1 MRIGEFSKQTGLAAH
16 TIRFYESKG
25 LLPKP
30 KRGVNG
36 YRTYSEESVQILSRI
51 QTAQRLGFSLE
62 DIHSL
67 VGDKANADGLDHEKL
82 LGHLDARL
90 LEVDLLLKQLTQ
102 QKVEIKEFKKRLEI
116 NWEQG
121 TCMQADELTKLNK
134 DVNDQH

>member
-1 MRIGEFSKQTGLAAH
+1 MRIGELAKQTGIAAH

-36 YRTYSEESVQILSRI
+36 YRTYSDESVQVLSRI

-67 VGDKANADGLDHEKL
+67 VGEKANAGGLDHEKL

-90 LEVDLLLKQLTQ
+90 EEVEQLLNRLTL
-102 QKVEIKEFKKRLEI
+102 QKAEIKEFKRVLEI

-121 TCMQADELTKLNK
+121 TCMQADELTQLNK
-134 DVNDQH
+134 DVNTKH

>member
-1 MRIGEFSKQTGLAAH
+1 MRIGELSKQTGIAAH

-30 KRGVNG
+30 QRGMNG
-36 YRTYSEESVQILSRI
+36 YRSYSQDSVQVLSRI

-67 VGDKANADGLDHEKL
+67 VGDKANGEGVDHDQI

-90 LEVDLLLKQLTQ
+90 EEVERLVKTLTQ
-102 QKVEIKEFKKRLEI
+102 QKAELKEFKERLIE
-116 NWEQG
+116 NWAQG
-121 TCMQADELTKLNK
+121 NCMQAQELTQLNK
-134 DVNDQH
+134 DVKTPH

>member
-36 YRTYSEESVQILSRI
+36 YRTYSEESVQILSGI

-67 VGDKANADGLDHEKL
+67 VGEKANADGLDHEKL

-90 LEVDLLLKQLTQ
+90 LEVELLLKQLTQ

-121 TCMQADELTKLNK
+121 TCMQADELAKLNK
-134 DVNDQH
+134 DVNGQH